1 MHGNEGHSTLS
12 SPLKDCTCTIHP
24 HLLSLSIILYPSPL
38 SRSHDKFCYL
48 QQIWITTLSASPPPF
63 PPIYPHVWLFAPHP
77 SHSHFLCLFKS
88 SLSKPLSLCRLTAT
102 AIFPRS
108 SQWFLS
114 FPPPHLFPLLLPQL
128 PSTLLGNTTVVPPS
142 PCSLAVKSTLL
153 FQPKKK
159 KIKEKSSDVSFSVL
173 AALHGPWNILSL
185 KQCTW
190 WGSNMVGNCLLW

>member
-48 QQIWITTLSASPPPF
+48 QQIWITTLSPSPPPF

-159 KIKEKSSDVSFSVL
+159 EKKKNPL
-173 AALHGPWNILSL
+173 TSL
-185 KQCTW
+185 FQF
-190 WGSNMVGNCLLW
+190 LLLFTVHETYYL